1 MHSFLKQAGP
11 PDAPVLLKSV
21 CIAGAL
27 RGMLLDVVLEQC
39 FGNPSE
45 HHIEAI
51 YTFPLPSGAVLLD
64 VSVRLGEKK
73 LAARIAAKQA
83 AEAAYED
90 AIAEGDAGVMVEV
103 NPDGSYTLN
112 LGNLASRE
120 ECTVSLHYVRKLAF
134 EHGGLRIQVPAVIA
148 PRFGSPLLDAGLQP
162 HQVSGHDP
170 AAHYPLS
177 LTLQIPGHL
186 SSALSSP
193 SHAITIAHEGTDTVV
208 SLAQAAVMDRDF
220 ILVMQNLDT
229 ASMARAEPDSVLP
242 GHFAAMASFM
252 PRMPEPGNAALAFKL
267 LVDCSGSMAGDSI
280 NAARLAVDA
289 IVGRL
294 KPQDRFSLSRFGD
307 TVEHASARMR
317 KASPSAVRMARQWA
331 KSLEADL
338 GGTEMADALA
348 STIHLACEGP
358 ADILLFTDGA
368 IHAIDAVVERA
379 RASKQRVFVVGIGSS
394 PAEAHLR
401 LLAEAS
407 GGACD
412 FLAPGEAAGPAI
424 LRMFARLSTPSWR
437 QVEVAWPAP
446 PLWQSASQNLF
457 EGDTH
462 YAYALF
468 REPPAGEVAL
478 YASDGSAARTL
489 LASAELVLADQ
500 ESGILAKFAALAR
513 FGALSERVERQQLA
527 LDYHLLTEF
536 TSFILVHERTEGDKA
551 NDMPALHVVP
561 QMMAAGASGFGT
573 VGGGRRGYHVQS
585 AVQAYGAAPSFLR
598 VSRGP
603 AVLQA
608 PAVWRRGASL
618 PGAAPAES
626 GLTPLAFA
634 ERLSSGHL
642 NTMEMTFAG
651 LEEAGIGRTIVAWLE
666 REFGQLDE
674 NLVVSTFLFV
684 IGAEPLAGQL
694 FGGNGLRNLL
704 GKVKGIVAARPA
716 TRPMVPW
723 SVDDTLARKLQAA
736 LSDITAQS
744 WGRVGNPKDE
754 PVALDIPQF
763 LRKQAD

>member
-11 PDAPVLLKSV
+11 LDAPVLLKSV

-39 FGNPSE
+39 FGNSSE

-51 YTFPLPSGAVLLD
+51 YTFPLPASAVLLD
-64 VSVRLGEKK
+64 VSVLLGDKK
-73 LAARIAAKQA
+73 LSARIAAKED

-90 AIAEGDAGVMVEV
+90 AMAEGDAGVMVEV

-112 LGNLASRE
+112 LGNLAAGE

-134 EHGGLRIQVPAVIA
+134 EHGGLRIQIPAVIA
-148 PRFGSPLLDAGLQP
+148 PRFGSPVLDAGMQP

-177 LTLQIPGHL
+177 LTLQVPAHL
-186 SSALSSP
+186 SGTLSSP
-193 SHAITIAHEGTDTVV
+193 SHAIVFAHEGAETVV
-208 SLAQAAVMDRDF
+208 SLARAAVMDRDF
-220 ILVMQNLDT
+220 ILIMQSLDA
-229 ASMARAEPDSVLP
+229 ASMAYAGLDPVLP
-242 GHFAAMASFM
+242 GHFVAMASFM
-252 PRMPEPGNAALAFKL
+252 PRMPEPGNAPLAVKL

-289 IVGRL
+289 IVERL
-294 KPQDRFSLSRFGD
+294 QPHDRFSLSRFGD

-348 STIHLACEGP
+348 STMHLAGEAP

-368 IHAIDAVVERA
+368 IHAIDAVIERA

-394 PAEAHLR
+394 PAERHLR

-424 LRMFARLSTPSWR
+424 LRMFARLSTPGWK

-457 EGDTH
+457 EGDTYH
-462 YAYALF
+462 AYALF
-468 REPPAGEVAL
+468 REPPVGEVAL
-478 YASDGSAARTL
+478 YANNGSAARTL
-489 LASAELVLADQ
+489 LASVEVVLAEED
-500 ESGILAKFAALAR
+500 SGILARMAALAR
-513 FGALSERVERQQLA
+513 FGALSERVAKQQLA
-527 LDYHLLTEF
+527 LDYQFLTEF
-536 TSFILVHERTEGDKA
+536 TNFILVHERADGDKA
-551 NDMPALHVVP
+551 HDMPALHVVP
-561 QMMAAGASGFGT
+561 QMMAAGASGLGT
-573 VGGGRRGYHVQS
+573 VEGTRRGHHVQS
-585 AVQAYGAAPSFLR
+585 TVDACGGPPSFLR
-598 VSRGP
+598 VSQGP
-603 AVLQA
+603 AVLHA
-608 PAVWRRGASL
+608 PAVWRRDTRPTGAT
-618 PGAAPAES
+618 PAES
-626 GLTPLAFA
+626 GLTPLALA

-642 NTMEMTFAG
+642 DTIEMSFAG
-651 LEEAGIGRTIVAWLE
+651 LEEAGVGRTIVAWLE
-666 REFGQLDE
+666 REFGQLHE
-674 NLVVSTFLFV
+674 SLVVSTFLFV
-684 IGAEPLAGQL
+684 IGTAPLASQL
-694 FGGNGLRNLL
+694 FGGNGLRNMI
-704 GKVKGIVAARPA
+704 GKVKGILAARA
-716 TRPMVPW
+716 GTRPMVPL
-723 SVDDTLARKLQAA
+723 SAEDALARKLQVA

-744 WGRVGNPKDE
+744 WGGVGKPKDE
-754 PVALDIPQF
+754 PVELDIPHF
-763 LRKQAD
+763 LRKQVD